1 MKKTMNRY
9 LSMLLSVLMVLSS
22 LTVGF
27 VIFDTTA
34 DAAAAGTYYVKVT
47 MTVSKSQ
54 SKGKYRNQDNSKWD
68 DFRDDS
74 AYCGFAIE
82 YKGENGTDSTS
93 SYYTDYD
100 FNNAVSNCGK
110 SGTITA
116 EASGIGFPTAV
127 QMYGSYTKNGTIT
140 VRITKIE
147 VSPSDNQS
155 NLTTLWS
162 GSAKMY
168 ANYDG
173 AAMRICQDGTYK
185 TRKRDRFLGSWES
198 WKTNDSEDK
207 TCAQMESSNWSWDMP
222 SVNSMTASS
231 TKTVTVPNSVN
242 TDTSTVYD
250 QYGVSWYQAP
260 YWSLHTSTSES
271 QTAGN
276 QTGYS
281 NITFTSGEADKGTL
295 SSSYKL
301 FNTYTSS
308 NSLTVYANPY
318 LSGKTGASSAITI
331 NNAQFTVTLNQN
343 GGTGGTSSQSVYNYR
358 KGGNITIL
366 PTKEGY
372 TFNGYYDAASNGT
385 QYINSSGAWVKT
397 WDKEAAGTLYAH
409 WSPITYTVTLI
420 DNGTTSTASYSSDS
434 NYTFTS
440 PTKTGYTFNNWK
452 VVTAAGNWTDGET
465 ISSGTTTSGKYGNAT
480 LESQYTANNYTVKFD
495 ANGGTGTMSDET
507 FTYDQ
512 SKALTSNKFTRTG
525 YTFAGWATSSTGS
538 KAYSDGQSVSNLT
551 SQNGGTVTLYA
562 VWSAN
567 TYKVSFNANGGTGT
581 MSDETF
587 TYDKSQALTANSF
600 TRTGYTF
607 AGWATS
613 STGSKAYS
621 DGQSVSNLA
630 ASGSVTLYAV
640 WTANKYTV
648 KFDANGGTGTM
659 SDETFIYN
667 EAKALTAN
675 TFERKGYAFIGWN
688 TDPDGNGKYYSDI
701 SKVSNLTSKNK
712 DTVTLY
718 AQWSAEE
725 YTLTVSDNG
734 TTTEKMYTI
743 ENSYTF
749 AAPTKTGYTFNCW
762 EVTAADDD
770 GSWKVGD
777 TYKGGATVTGKYGDA
792 TVTAKYTPNNYTVKF
807 DANGGT
813 GTMSD
818 ETFTY
823 DEAKDLTTNTFTKTG
838 YTFLGW
844 STDKSASSAQY
855 QDKAS
860 VSNLTS
866 QNGGTVTLYAVWS
879 VNSYNVT
886 FKYKDASGTDVAKTT
901 AYKYGTE
908 VKAPSVPEYSD
919 NNYNYTF
926 SSWSPAVSTVTGDVT
941 YTAQYTKTP
950 IKYTL
955 TLVNGS
961 SSETVEYSVSF
972 EKTLG
977 TPTKTGYT
985 FAGWLVTTAGGN
997 WSTGNTFSSSDTTS
1011 GKYGNATLTAQWT
1024 ANTYTVKFNS
1034 NGGTGTMSDETFTY
1048 DKSQALTSNTFTKKG
1063 YTFAG
1068 WSTDK
1073 SATSAK
1079 YQNKASV
1086 SNLTTQNGG
1095 TVTLYAVWSANT
1107 YKVSFNANGGTG
1119 TMSDETFTYDQS
1131 KALTAN
1137 AFTRT
1142 GYMFSGW
1149 NTSSDGNGTSY
1160 SDSASVKNLASADGS
1175 SATLYAQWK
1184 IINTTVYETTNTLT
1198 DSMVSSGDYNTV
1210 ITLTDPTDAAEGKEF
1225 DKWEVTSGDGKV
1237 KFDTENKVWNF
1248 TFGTTDT
1255 HIKAVYSDIGYKVL
1269 ISNASNGA
1277 QEDYYLE
1284 SSDGTDKYTLGS
1296 TVTLPS
1302 QSVTGYRHTGWSVSG
1317 DGGKGTLIVDKDS
1330 NGNVT
1335 SATYKIGSSD
1345 AKITAEFTPINYTVA
1360 FNSNTGSG
1368 NMNVQSFTYDTAK
1381 ALTANTFTKTG
1392 YTFAGWNTSSDGK
1405 GTSYDD
1411 GASVKNLSSTEGASV
1426 TLYAQWKANS
1436 YTVSF
1441 DSNGGSGTM
1450 SDETFTYDAAKALTS
1465 NAFTRTGY
1473 TFAGWNSTAD
1483 GKGTSYAD
1491 GVSVKNLAVTD
1502 GAEIT
1507 LYAQWKA
1514 NTYTVSFNANGGT
1527 GTMTDETF
1535 TYDIERNL
1543 PSNAFSRTG
1552 YKFAGWAKSADGAK
1566 AYDNG
1571 QSVKNLA
1578 SSGTATLYAVWT
1590 ANTYS
1595 VAFNPNGGA
1604 GYMANET
1611 FTYDVSKNLSS
1622 NAYVKTGYTFLGWST
1637 DKSAT
1642 SAQYQDKASVSNLTS
1657 QNGGTVTLYAVW
1669 SVNSYNV
1676 TFKYKDASGTDVA
1689 KTTAYKYG
1697 TEVKAPSVP
1706 EYSDNNYNYTFSS
1719 WSPAVSTVTGDVTYT
1734 AQYTKTPIKYTLT
1747 LVNGSSSKTV
1757 EYSVTSEKTLGAPVK
1772 TGYTFAGWL
1781 VTTAGGSW
1789 TTGETFSSA
1798 DTTSGKYGNAAL
1810 TAQWTANTY
1819 TVKFDANGGSGT
1831 MNDETF
1837 TYDKSQALTANEFTR
1852 TGYTF
1857 AGWAASSTGAKVY
1870 DNGQSV
1876 KNLASSGT
1884 ATLYAVWTANTY
1896 TVKFDANGGSGT
1908 MNDETFTYDKS
1919 QALTS
1924 NEFTRTGY
1932 TFAGW
1937 STDKSASSAQYQDKA
1952 SVSNLTASGS
1962 VTLYAVWTANTY
1974 SVAFNPNGGTG
1985 TMADEKFKYGEE
1997 KELTQNAF
2005 TRTGYSFSGWAVTS
2019 TGDVVYKDKESVK
2032 NLAATGS
2039 ITLYAV
2045 WSVHK
2050 YEVAFNYKTSAGADT
2065 STVKTYNYGETI
2077 TAPEVPSY
2085 ADNYYRYNLSGW
2097 TPDLASTAVQD
2108 STYTAKYSKY
2118 AIKYNITFSDADENS
2133 AEYSADSVYSLPT
2146 PVKAGYIFSGWKVT
2160 KAAGSWNDGEIVPAG
2175 TSTTGRYGD
2184 VGFTAQWTAKK
2195 LTARFVLTE
2204 GDVTG
2209 HFTSTTSDTMTVDF
2223 GSTIVLP
2230 TDVELTDRDDLHFK
2244 DWKVDGEEIISGS
2257 YTFSEDV
2264 NEVVFYA
2271 HYAGVIHT
2279 LTVKI
2284 DDDVTYSGATTIKG
2298 SNLDTVTLE
2307 TPTKDGYDFNGW
2319 TLVSG
2324 SGRCTRSKFTFGNDD
2339 ATITPNWKEYE
2350 YTLRI
2355 DLDGGKAE
2363 GYYTGYEFKG
2373 KPGKTVTLP
2382 VPTRE
2387 EYKFAGWDVTSGYLN
2402 SDTNVY
2408 TFTQDKKTS
2417 YATAKWTYIGDS
2429 GVEGKNLILTVDLNG
2444 GSVNGKTG
2452 NITYYGAADDTVTLP
2467 TPARDGYKF
2476 TGWTTKSGTVSGS
2489 TYTFAE
2495 SIQYQWVTAN
2505 WQYVG
2510 SSSSSSSGSDSHEG
2524 EVCPYCGEVHDR
2536 NSIFDLFISFI
2547 HQILYLFRR
2556 LFGRG

>member
-9 LSMLLSVLMVLSS
+9 ISMLLSVLMVLSS

-34 DAAAAGTYYVKVT
+34 DAAAAGTYHWKLTVRTEDRYDTENDAATVYVGYKPNNGTGTAV
-47 MTVSKSQ
+47 
-54 SKGKYRNQDNSKWD
+54 DNSVSFSITKKQWD
-68 DFRDDS
+68 GKKKTFTPVT
-74 AYCGFAIE
+74 
-82 YKGENGTDSTS
+82 GT
-93 SYYTDYD
+93 
-100 FNNAVSNCGK
+100 CP
-110 SGTITA
+110 
-116 EASGIGFPTAV
+116 GFPYKV
-127 QMYGSYTKNGTIT
+127 FLSSVKNGNSTWNGHLSFAFYVSSDGSNWTEVIPEAEQKIS
-140 VRITKIE
+140 RKSYFKDIE
-147 VSPSDNQS
+147 VDSSKYPAISS
-155 NLTTLWS
+155 ISYS
-162 GSAKMY
+162 G
-168 ANYDG
+168 G
-173 AAMRICQDGTYK
+173 
-185 TRKRDRFLGSWES
+185 
-198 WKTNDSEDK
+198 DK
-207 TCAQMESSNWSWDMP
+207 S
-222 SVNSMTASS
+222 
-231 TKTVTVPNSVN
+231 VTVGSSVSTN
-242 TDTSTVYD
+242 TATVYD

-358 KGGNITIL
+358 KGGNITTL

-372 TFNGYYDAASNGT
+372 TFDGYYDAASNGT

-495 ANGGTGTMSDET
+495 ANGGSGTMNDET

-567 TYKVSFNANGGTGT
+567 TYSVAFNPNGGTGY
-581 MSDETF
+581 MANETF
-587 TYDKSQALTANSF
+587 NYGESKALTANGF
-600 TRTGYTF
+600 TKTGYTF
-607 AGWATS
+607 AGWNTS
-613 STGSKAYS
+613 SDGKGTSYS
-621 DGQSVSNLA
+621 DSASVKNLA
-630 ASGSVTLYAV
+630 SSGTL
-640 WTANKYTV
+640 
-648 KFDANGGTGTM
+648 
-659 SDETFIYN
+659 
-667 EAKALTAN
+667 
-675 TFERKGYAFIGWN
+675 
-688 TDPDGNGKYYSDI
+688 
-701 SKVSNLTSKNK
+701 
-712 DTVTLY
+712 TLY
-718 AQWSAEE
+718 AQWSPDS

-734 TTTEKMYTI
+734 TTVKKTYTI
-743 ENSYTF
+743 EDTYTF
-749 AAPTKTGYTFNCW
+749 TTPSKTGYTFVN
-762 EVTAADDD
+762 
-770 GSWKVGD
+770 WKVTTADGNWTEGNTYSGGQSVTGMYGD
-777 TYKGGATVTGKYGDA
+777 TTL
-792 TVTAKYTPNNYTVKF
+792 TAQYTANSYTVKF
-807 DANGGT
+807 DGNGSTSGS
-813 GTMSD
+813 MD
-818 ETFTY
+818 NETFTY
-823 DEAKDLTTNTFTKTG
+823 DVSKNLSSNAYVKTG

-844 STDKSASSAQY
+844 STDKSATSAKY
-855 QDKAS
+855 QNNAS

-901 AYKYGTE
+901 AYNYGTE
-908 VKAPSVPEYSD
+908 VTAPSVPGYSD
-919 NNYNYTF
+919 NNYDYTF

-941 YTAQYTKTP
+941 YTAQYTRTAINYK
-950 IKYTL
+950 L

-961 SSETVEYSVSF
+961 SSSSVEYSVSS

-977 TPTKTGYT
+977 TPVKTGYT
-985 FAGWLVTTAGGN
+985 FTGWLVTTAGGS
-997 WSTGNTFSSSDTTS
+997 WTTGATFSSADTTS
-1011 GKYGNATLTAQWT
+1011 GKYGNAALTAQWT

-1034 NGGTGTMSDETFTY
+1034 NGGSGTMSDETFTY
-1048 DKSQALTSNTFTKKG
+1048 DEAKALTANTFTKTG

-1068 WSTDK
+1068 WAASSTGTKAYDDGQSVKNLASSGMVTLYAVWTANTYTVKFNSNGGTGNMSDETFTYDETKALTGNKFTRDGYTFAGWAK
-1073 SATSAK
+1073 SATGE
-1079 YQNKASV
+1079 KAYSDGDSV
-1086 SNLTTQNGG
+1086 SNLAYSG
-1095 TVTLYAVWSANT
+1095 TVTLYAVWTANT
-1107 YKVSFNANGGTG
+1107 YTVKFNSNGGSG

-1198 DSMVSSGDYNTV
+1198 NSKVQSGDYNTV
-1210 ITLTDPTDAAEGKEF
+1210 ITLTDPTDAEEGKEF

-1237 KFDTENKVWNF
+1237 KYDTDNKVWNF
-1248 TFGTTDT
+1248 TFGTSDT
-1255 HIKAVYSDIGYKVL
+1255 YIKAVYSDIGYKVL

-1277 QEDYYLE
+1277 EEDYYLE

-1360 FNSNTGSG
+1360 FNSNTGYG

-1392 YTFAGWNTSSDGK
+1392 YTFAGWNTTADGT
-1405 GTSYDD
+1405 GTSYAD

-1450 SDETFTYDAAKALTS
+1450 ADETFAYDTAKALTA
-1465 NAFTRTGY
+1465 NTFTKTGY

-1527 GTMTDETF
+1527 GTMNDETF
-1535 TYDIERNL
+1535 TYDQ
-1543 PSNAFSRTG
+1543 SNALTSNEFTRTG
-1552 YKFAGWAKSADGAK
+1552 YTFAGWAASADGEK
-1566 AYDNG
+1566 AYSDR
-1571 QSVKNLA
+1571 QSVKNIA

-1676 TFKYKDASGTDVA
+1676 TFKYKDASGTDVTN
-1689 KTTAYKYG
+1689 TTAYNYG
-1697 TEVKAPSVP
+1697 TEVTAPSVP
-1706 EYSDNNYNYTFSS
+1706 GYRDNNYNYTFSS

-1985 TMADEKFKYGEE
+1985 TMSDEKFKYGEE

-2146 PVKAGYIFSGWKVT
+2146 PVKAGYTFSGWKVT
-2160 KAAGSWNDGEIVPAG
+2160 KAAGNWNDGEIVPAG

-2284 DDDVTYSGATTIKG
+2284 DDDVTYSGATTIQG

-2324 SGRCTRSKFTFGNDD
+2324 SGRCTRTKFTFGNDD

-2363 GYYTGYEFKG
+2363 GYYTGFEFKG